1 MTRSQKNMLK
11 YEKIKQELKNKSRNG
26 GDYMSVV
33 TITAE
38 NFEKEV
44 LNSTIPVLVDF
55 WAVWCG
61 PCQMQG
67 PVIEQAADKFKEQI
81 KVTKLNVD
89 EVGSIAQQYGVM
101 SIPTLILF
109 QNGQVKE
116 RVAGFHS
123 LEGIAALIA

>member
-1 MTRSQKNMLK
+1 MLK

-61 PCQMQG
+61 PCQMQD